1 MEELDLKELFNIF
14 WSRKVYIILIT
25 IIFIL
30 IGIVYTLTMVT
41 PKYKVE
47 TSLILAKMETTSETN
62 KDSITST
69 EITLNQ
75 KLLPTYSELIK
86 KKIVL
91 RPVIE
96 NLGLNISEEA
106 LGKNISIKL
115 ANDSEI
121 IEITVI
127 NENPEYAASIAN
139 EVAKVF
145 TQQVSE
151 IYNIN
156 NVSIVDKA
164 EVPDAPY
171 NINHTK
177 DIVIFAFIGIVVAAV
192 YALVANMLDTTIKT
206 SEDIDKHVKLTVLAE
221 IPLYESEIT
230 VKKGGRK

>member
-14 WSRKVYIILIT
+14 WSRKVYIALIT

-30 IGIVYTLTMVT
+30 MGIVYTLTMVK
-41 PKYKVE
+41 PKYKAS
-47 TSLILAKMETTSETN
+47 TRLILAKMETTSETN

-75 KLLPTYSELIK
+75 KLLPTYSALIK
-86 KKIVL
+86 EKSL
-91 RPVIE
+91 LTQVID
-96 NLGLNISEEA
+96 NLGINVSEKA
-106 LGKNISIKL
+106 LEKNVSINL
-115 ANDSEI
+115 VSDSEL
-121 IEITVI
+121 IEITII
-127 NENPEYAASIAN
+127 NENPEYASLIAN
-139 EVAKVF
+139 ELAKVF
-145 TQQVSE
+145 IDKVSE

-156 NVSIVDKA
+156 NVSVIRKA
-164 EVPDAPY
+164 EPDDIPY

-177 DIVIFAFIGIVVAAV
+177 DVVIFAFIGIVVSAV

-206 SEDIDKHVKLTVLAE
+206 SEDIDKHTKLTVLAE

>member
-14 WSRKVYIILIT
+14 WSRKVYIALIT
-25 IIFIL
+25 IIFVL
-30 IGIVYTLTMVT
+30 MGVVYTLLMIK
-41 PKYKVE
+41 PKYKAS
-47 TSLILAKMETTSETN
+47 TRLILAKMETTSETN

-75 KLLPTYSELIK
+75 KLLPTYSALIK
-86 KKIVL
+86 EKSL
-91 RPVIE
+91 LTQVIN
-96 NLGLNISEEA
+96 NLGIDVSEKA
-106 LGKNISIKL
+106 LEKNVSINL
-115 ANDSEI
+115 VSDSEL
-121 IEITVI
+121 IEITII
-127 NENPEYAASIAN
+127 NENPEYAALIAN
-139 EVAKVF
+139 ELARVF
-145 TQQVSE
+145 IDKVSE

-156 NVSIVDKA
+156 NVSVIRKA
-164 EVPDAPY
+164 EADNLPY

-206 SEDIDKHVKLTVLAE
+206 SEDIDKHIKLTVLAE

>member
-30 IGIVYTLTMVT
+30 MGIVYTLTMVT
-41 PKYKVE
+41 PKYKAE
-47 TSLILAKMETTSETN
+47 TSLLLAKIETSAETG

-86 KKIVL
+86 KNIVL

-96 NLGLNISEEA
+96 NLGIDISEEA
-106 LGKNISIKL
+106 LGKTISIKL

-127 NENPEYAASIAN
+127 NENPEYAAAIAN

-145 TQQVSE
+145 TQKVAE
-151 IYNIN
+151 YYYIN
-156 NVSIVDKA
+156 NVNVVDKA

-177 DIVIFAFIGIVVAAV
+177 DVVIFAFIGIVVAAV
-192 YALVANMLDTTIKT
+192 YALVANMLDTRIKT
-206 SEDIDKHVKLTVLAE
+206 SEDIDKHTKLTVLAE

>member
-30 IGIVYTLTMVT
+30 MGVVYTLTMVT
-41 PKYKVE
+41 PKYKAE
-47 TSLILAKMETTSETN
+47 TSLLLAKIETTTETG

-86 KKIVL
+86 KNIVL

-96 NLGLNISEEA
+96 NLGINISEKTLA
-106 LGKNISIKL
+106 KNISIKL

-127 NENPEYAASIAN
+127 NENPEYAAAIAN
-139 EVAKVF
+139 EVSKVF
-145 TQQVSE
+145 TQKVSE
-151 IYNIN
+151 YYNIS
-156 NVSIVDKA
+156 NVNVVDKA
-164 EVPDAPY
+164 EVPEQPY

-177 DIVIFAFIGIVVAAV
+177 DVVIFAFIGIVIAAV

-206 SEDIDKHVKLTVLAE
+206 SEDIDKHTKLTVLAE
-221 IPLYESEIT
+221 IPLYESEVT

>member
-14 WSRKVYIILIT
+14 WSRKVYIALIT
-25 IIFIL
+25 IIFVL
-30 IGIVYTLTMVT
+30 MGVVYTLLMIK
-41 PKYKVE
+41 PKYKAS
-47 TSLILAKMETTSETN
+47 TRLILAKMETTSETN

-75 KLLPTYSELIK
+75 KLLPTYSALIK
-86 KKIVL
+86 EKSL
-91 RPVIE
+91 LTQVIN
-96 NLGLNISEEA
+96 NLGIDVSEKA
-106 LGKNISIKL
+106 LEKNVSINL
-115 ANDSEI
+115 VSDSEL
-121 IEITVI
+121 IEITII
-127 NENPEYAASIAN
+127 NENPEYAALIAN
-139 EVAKVF
+139 ELARVF
-145 TQQVSE
+145 IDKVSE

-156 NVSIVDKA
+156 NVSVIRKA
-164 EVPDAPY
+164 EADNLPY